1 MTPPAEPPRRRWLDR
16 LSGADLLAL
25 ALLWTVETFIAERH
39 WLATLV
45 TYLPQWPFVAPAALL
60 LLVSLVRRARRATL
74 INAGA
79 VLFGMVALLGFR
91 FTLPGNIPK
100 GSPVLRV
107 MTFNIRHGDGGTERI
122 AAAIRHLDPDVICLQ
137 EANAYGRLP
146 DPRPGLQRALPG
158 YHFAHGG
165 ELMIASRYP
174 IRSRRIVPLE
184 TLRTRRPALE
194 TVLDVGGKTVT
205 VLNVHLATFVT
216 TASLQNRR
224 GRSLPAYL
232 RGTADLRAEQ
242 TTALLARARAVQTPL
257 IVAGDFNTPPRGRV
271 YGRLTGALH
280 DAFAERGRGFGYT
293 FPARRPM
300 LRIDYLLTSGGAI
313 PVRASVPA
321 VLASDHR
328 PLIAEVALLK

>member
-1 MTPPAEPPRRRWLDR
+1 MRRRWLDT

-25 ALLWTVETFIAERH
+25 ALLWAAETFVAERH

-60 LLVSLVRRARRATL
+60 LLVSLVCRARRAVL

-79 VLFGMVALLGFR
+79 LLFGVVALLGFR
-91 FTLPGNIPK
+91 FAPPPDIPK
-100 GSPVLRV
+100 DRRVLRV

-122 AAAIRHLDPDVICLQ
+122 AAAIRELAPEVICLQ
-137 EANAYGRLP
+137 EANALGRLP
-146 DPRPGLQRALPG
+146 DPKPGLQRALPG
-158 YHFAHGG
+158 YHFAHQG
-165 ELMIASRYP
+165 ELMVASRYP
-174 IRSRRIVPLE
+174 IRSRRVVPLE
-184 TLRTRRPALE
+184 ELRTRRPALE
-194 TVLDVGGKTVT
+194 TVLDVGGKAVT

-224 GRSLPAYL
+224 GRSLPDYL
-232 RGTADLRAEQ
+232 RGTAELRDEQ
-242 TTALLARARAVQTPL
+242 TTALLARAVQTPL

-271 YGRLTGALH
+271 YQRLTGALH

-300 LRIDYLLTSGGAI
+300 LRIDYLFTSGGVI

-321 VLASDHR
+321 VLVSDHR
-328 PLIAEVALLK
+328 PLMAEVGL